1 MDRGTERAMDVVERR
16 EGLRWLGQLRW
27 WALGGALGAVIV
39 ALSFGWTFVDTT
51 AISAGV
57 VVMGLVNLG
66 LVWRARR
73 GSDPGPNELLL
84 HAAVDLVFLTW
95 LLAWSG
101 GLRNP
106 ISVAF
111 SFHVVLGALLNGR
124 RGALAATAVSLLLIF
139 ILWTLDELSALPV
152 PALATQPRSLWLVSL
167 GLLVVGLGYLAL
179 VVAERQAVVNAEL
192 DAERREAEKS
202 VALLLD
208 SLAALKVGLDLVGK
222 DGQSQ
227 LMNETA
233 RLLKTHPAAVEAA
246 RTLEAVEGDRA
257 VSRRFAV
264 TPAGAGAASAP
275 GRAEGGQRIIDLVA
289 LPPSTALAARALLY
303 VDRTDEL
310 LVEQRQLMLERLATL
325 GRAMQGVAHEL
336 NTPLTTMQTLAKDL
350 RAALAE
356 APLDERTRTDVE
368 ESLTLLVEESRR
380 CRALTQ
386 ALLSRADDGRA
397 AAGPRR
403 EQSLLDVARRAV
415 RLVAPV
421 EEGEGGVLVDE
432 ASLKLPCTVDPD
444 RVLQVLMNLVQ
455 NALRATVELRG
466 DGRGPRV
473 VVKASSRAEAR
484 DGVDVIVV
492 DRGPGLP
499 EEVRTRLFEP
509 FVTTRPVGEGTGLGL
524 YTSQRIAH
532 ELGGAL
538 SLDDAPRGG
547 TVATL
552 RLPAPLPAPGPAAD
566 EAKATAQ
573 VIAAAPPRG

>member
-1 MDRGTERAMDVVERR
+1 MNVVERR

-27 WALGGALGAVIV
+27 WALGGALGAVI
-39 ALSFGWTFVDTT
+39 AAIGFGWTFVDTT

-66 LVWRARR
+66 LVWRSRR

-84 HAAVDLVFLTW
+84 HAAVDLLFLTW

-124 RGALAATAVSLLLIF
+124 RGAQAATALSLVLITLL
-139 ILWTLDELSALPV
+139 WALDELQALPV
-152 PALATQPRSLWLVSL
+152 PALETQPWTLWLLSL
-167 GLLVVGLGYLAL
+167 GLLVGGLGYLAL
-179 VVAERQAVVNAEL
+179 VVAERQAEVNAQL
-192 DAERREAEKS
+192 DAERREAQES
-202 VALLLD
+202 VALLLE
-208 SLAALKVGLDLVGK
+208 SLAALKVGLALVGK
-222 DGQSQ
+222 DGSSQ

-233 RLLKTHPAAVEAA
+233 RALKEHPAAVEAA
-246 RTLEAVEGDRA
+246 RALEAVEGDRA

-264 TPAGAGAASAP
+264 PPSTGGART
-275 GRAEGGQRIIDLVA
+275 GRGEGRERIIDLVA
-289 LPPSTALAARALLY
+289 LPPSTTVAARALLY

-350 RAALAE
+350 QVVLHDI
-356 APLDERTRTDVE
+356 PLEERTRSDVD
-368 ESLTLLVEESRR
+368 ESLTLLVEEARR

-386 ALLSRADDGRA
+386 ALLSRADDGRT
-397 AAGPRR
+397 GRPRAT
-403 EQSLLDVARRAV
+403 QSLLDVARRAV

-421 EEGEGGVLVDE
+421 EEGEGGVRLDE
-432 ASLKLPCTVDPD
+432 QSLALPCPGDPD
-444 RVLQVLMNLVQ
+444 RVLQVLMNLIQ
-455 NALRATVELRG
+455 NALRATVDLRG

-473 VVKASSRAEAR
+473 VVRAERAGAEPEGDIR
-484 DGVDVIVV
+484 LLII

-499 EEVRTRLFEP
+499 DEVRARLFEP

-538 SLDDAPRGG
+538 SLDDAPGGG
-547 TVATL
+547 TVAML
-552 RLPAPLPAPGPAAD
+552 RVPG
-566 EAKATAQ
+566 
-573 VIAAAPPRG
+573 G

>member
-1 MDRGTERAMDVVERR
+1 MDVVAPASFERR

-27 WALGGALGAVIV
+27 WALGGALGAVIL
-39 ALSFGWTFVDTT
+39 ALSFEWTFVDT
-51 AISAGV
+51 AAVSAGV
-57 VVMGLVNLG
+57 VVMGVVNVL

-73 GSDPGPNELLL
+73 GSDPGRNELLL
-84 HAAVDLVFLTW
+84 HAAVDLLFLTW
-95 LLAWSG
+95 LLLWSG

-106 ISVAF
+106 ISVSF

-124 RGALAATAVSLLLIF
+124 RGAIAATTLSLVLIAA
-139 ILWTLDELSALPV
+139 LWSLDELKALPV
-152 PALATQPRSLWLVSL
+152 PALSAPPPSLWLLSL

-179 VVAERQAVVNAEL
+179 VLAERQAGVRARLVTEQ
-192 DAERREAEKS
+192 REAARS
-202 VALLLD
+202 VSLLLE
-208 SLAALKVGLDLVGK
+208 SLAALKVGLDLVDK
-222 DGQSQ
+222 DGSSQ

-233 RLLKTHPAAVEAA
+233 RALKEHPAAVEAA
-246 RTLEAVEGDRA
+246 QALESAEPPIDAARVSGGESAERA
-257 VSRRFAV
+257 VSRRFAI
-264 TPAGAGAASAP
+264 SP
-275 GRAEGGQRIIDLVA
+275 GGKGEGGERIIDLVA
-289 LPPSTALAARALLY
+289 LPASSARTARALLY

-350 RAALAE
+350 RAALAG
-356 APLDERTRTDVE
+356 APLDERLRSDVE

-397 AAGPRR
+397 AALPKR
-403 EQSLLDVARRAV
+403 EQSLLDIARRAV

-421 EEGEGGVLVDE
+421 EEAEGGVLLEEKTLAV
-432 ASLKLPCTVDPD
+432 PCAGDPD
-444 RVLQVLMNLVQ
+444 RVLQIVMNLVQ
-455 NALRATVELRG
+455 NALRATVDLRG
-466 DGRGPRV
+466 DGKGPRV
-473 VVKASSRAEAR
+473 VVRAEPAPVGERPREQR
-484 DGVDVIVV
+484 DGRERSEGVRLVIV

-499 EEVRTRLFEP
+499 DEVRARLFEP

-538 SLDDAPRGG
+538 SLEDAPAGG
-547 TVATL
+547 TVAAL
-552 RLPAPLPAPGPAAD
+552 DLPA
-566 EAKATAQ
+566 
-573 VIAAAPPRG
+573 